1 MEGVD
6 LLIEISLMHQYENL
20 KIYQIALDLADKVL
34 SLVPDIKRKVGYLL
48 ADQIQ
53 RSAVSV
59 PSNIAEGAGR
69 NGDKEFAQFIG
80 IANGSLGELHT
91 QLRLVHRRN
100 VIDDSTFQVMDTQ
113 INELQRMLRSFL
125 QRLNKR

>member
-6 LLIEISLMHQYENL
+6 LLMEISLMHQYENL

-34 SLVPDIKRKVGYLL
+34 SLAPDIKRKVGYPL

>member
-1 MEGVD
+1 
-6 LLIEISLMHQYENL
+6 MHQYENL
-20 KIYQIALDLADKVL
+20 KIYQVALDLADKVL
-34 SLVPDIKRKVGYLL
+34 SLAPDIKRKVGYLL

-53 RSAVSV
+53 RCAVSV